1 MAKKRTLNP
10 FEAHVEKLI
19 LVLTIG
25 VFGWVLATRF
35 INPPGVVNAGSGE
48 TLSAYEATQQGARE
62 AEEIVGQIR
71 LPDSR
76 VTPSYAPVAVKFF
89 DGTSLFNPEGPTVR
103 APLGP
108 IHRDMTE
115 QEEIRLYAMPEI
127 PAIKDIKAV
136 LTSTVAWVPTESTT
150 SKTSPYGLAVEQQS
164 DSKKEDVDFVTV
176 SAVLSMAELNKSFK
190 KCFGPDVKDPLDQYE
205 PVVAL
210 VDLQRCQLRD
220 DGSWSEYQSVSRLE
234 VDPVKDAPT
243 LPAIQKLSQ
252 GEYQAILAT
261 RHDDYQ
267 TQLDLLQPFPYEL
280 VDESGWQS
288 PLEIALEGKEQK
300 DTVPGAPAPVIRRQP
315 RTRVSRG
322 RDASPTMPPGII
334 PGMPPGMIPGMPPGM
349 FIPGRGPGTVPG
361 RQPTAPRVGRQS
373 SSIGIGQSQTRPA
386 ELLEEEFIFWA
397 FDGQIEPGGTY
408 TYRLQIGFFNPITG
422 HNWFKEDEKQFK
434 DQRVLWSNWL
444 APDRPISVPRRTF
457 FFPKTSFG
465 DLADASVR
473 VDVFRKQNGR
483 WYQKEFTVAPGSEIG
498 AIVEEEPPKETGTL
512 VLADSRDVEESL
524 DIDYRTGVTVIDVVP
539 NSKHWDWDAGAKTKA
554 RDKTCTDIIYRDVDK
569 IIKRLGTEKFT
580 WPREMYKMSGII
592 AKEVRDQK
600 KEESQQN
607 QNRTNPGGRIPGQQ
621 AR

>member
-1 MAKKRTLNP
+1 
-10 FEAHVEKLI
+10 
-19 LVLTIG
+19 
-25 VFGWVLATRF
+25 
-35 INPPGVVNAGSGE
+35 
-48 TLSAYEATQQGARE
+48 
-62 AEEIVGQIR
+62 
-71 LPDSR
+71 
-76 VTPSYAPVAVKFF
+76 
-89 DGTSLFNPEGPTVR
+89 
-103 APLGP
+103 
-108 IHRDMTE
+108 
-115 QEEIRLYAMPEI
+115 MPEI
-127 PAIKDIKAV
+127 PAIKDIKAA

-150 SKTSPYGLAVEQQS
+150 PKTGLYGVAVEQQS

-176 SAVLSMAELNKSFK
+176 SAVVSMAELNKSFK

-234 VDPVKDAPT
+234 VDPVKDAPA
-243 LPAIQKLSQ
+243 LPEVQKLSQ

-280 VDESGWQS
+280 LDQDSWRS
-288 PLEIALEGKEQK
+288 PVEIALKDEDQK
-300 DTVPGAPAPVIRRQP
+300 DTVPGAPAPVIGRQP

-322 RDASPTMPPGII
+322 RESSPTRI
-334 PGMPPGMIPGMPPGM
+334 PGMPPGMIPGIPGM
-349 FIPGRGPGTVPG
+349 PGGMIPGMPGFIPGRGPGAVPG
-361 RQPTAPRVGRQS
+361 RQPTAPRVGRPS

-408 TYRLQIGFFNPITG
+408 TYRLRIGFFNPIAG
-422 HNWFKEDEKQFK
+422 RNWFKEGEKELK

-444 APDRPISVPRRTF
+444 APDHPISVPRRTF

-483 WYQKEFTVAPGSEIG
+483 WYQKEFTVTPGSEIG
-498 AIVEEEPPKETGTL
+498 AIVKEEPPKESSAL

-554 RDKTCTDIIYRDVDK
+554 RDKTCTDIIYRDIDK
-569 IIKRLGTEKFT
+569 GIKRLGTEKFT
-580 WPREMYKMSGII
+580 WPKEMYKMSGVIN
-592 AKEVRDQK
+592 KEVRDQK
-600 KEESQQN
+600 KEESQPN
-607 QNRTNPGGRIPGQQ
+607 QRINPGGRIPGQ